1 MKQIATAIFIAGLT
15 GLSVPV
21 FSFPAAMAD
30 TADAQI
36 NMKLISPAQ
45 QTIHPTFSGFD
56 QRISANKENAT
67 HVFSVF
73 GDSNLSRAIDIA
85 AAETGTGNK
94 STSQPAI
101 QGNEIQDERIEF
113 EEEATR
119 IEFGDETNREE
130 FKEQAIRREFG
141 GQTKFAEPVP
151 KAENHDR

>member
-1 MKQIATAIFIAGLT
+1 MKQIATTIFIASLT

-30 TADAQI
+30 TVDAQI

-45 QTIHPTFSGFD
+45 QTIHPIFSGLD
-56 QRISANKENAT
+56 QRIPANKENAT

-85 AAETGTGNK
+85 ATETGISNK
-94 STSQPAI
+94 SIPQPAI
-101 QGNEIQDERIEF
+101 QGSKIQDERIEF
-113 EEEATR
+113 REEATR
-119 IEFGDETNREE
+119 IEFGDKTNWEE

-141 GQTKFAEPVP
+141 GRTKFEEPVP
-151 KAENHDR
+151 KTENHDR

>member
-1 MKQIATAIFIAGLT
+1 MKQIAITIFIASLT

-45 QTIHPTFSGFD
+45 QTIHPTFSGLD
-56 QRISANKENAT
+56 QRIPANKENAT

-73 GDSNLSRAIDIA
+73 YLSKAIDIA
-85 AAETGTGNK
+85 ATETGIGNK
-94 STSQPAI
+94 STPQPAI
-101 QGNEIQDERIEF
+101 QGSKIQDERIEF
-113 EEEATR
+113 REEATR
-119 IEFGDETNREE
+119 IEFGDKTNWEE

-141 GQTKFAEPVP
+141 GRTKFEEPVP
-151 KAENHDR
+151 KTENHDR